1 MALVD
6 DMAAALKVW
15 GEYNEKALEW
25 NEMVWNPDLDD
36 EVVNR
41 CRNAAAELHSLAID
55 KTNAALQRYEAANSN
70 KQEVGYGN
78 TQESLEI
85 LL

>member
-1 MALVD
+1 MTLVE

-15 GEYNEKALEW
+15 VEYNEKVLEW

-55 KTNAALQRYEAANSN
+55 KTNAALQRYEAARDS
-70 KQEVGYGN
+70 
-78 TQESLEI
+78 T
-85 LL
+85 